1 MNIRNF
7 VIISHV
13 DHGKSTLADRLLEI
27 TGTIEQREMRA
38 QFLDMMDLEKEKGI
52 TIKLQPV
59 QMKYNG
65 YILNLIDTPGHVDF
79 SYEVSRS
86 LAAVEG
92 AILLI
97 DASQGIQAQTLAN
110 LHLAQEQNLSIIP
123 IVNKIDLAH
132 AKTEETIQEVS
143 KLLNID
149 KEEIIEISA
158 KQGTNIDKVLQAI
171 IKKVPGPVID
181 LESPLRA
188 LIFDSKYDSYK
199 GVLAYVRIVDGKVKA
214 GDKIKMLASE
224 SVSEVI
230 EVGLLKPQ
238 MVKTDLLES
247 GGIGYIATGLKNVG
261 QCRVGDTITTN
272 SEQRTIDNIKSLSGY
287 KEPKSMV
294 FASFYPVES
303 NDHDLLKDSLG
314 KLKLSDASL
323 QYEPES
329 CQGLGRGFRAGFLGM
344 LHLEIVLERLKR
356 EYQLNLIVTSPSV
369 SYKLITKKEEHLTVT
384 SASDLP
390 EVGDIKEI
398 QEPWVIL
405 EIILPSQFLG
415 TIMKLLKKTRGLYQ
429 DTEYLS
435 AEKVVLKYKVPLNEI
450 IIDFYDQLKNTTAGY
465 ASMNYE
471 IIDYQPSDLVR
482 MDILIASE
490 KAEAFARIVHKTKS
504 EREARAL
511 VKKLKSVIPKQLFAV
526 SIQAAIG
533 GKIIARET
541 ISAMRKDVTGY
552 LYGGDY
558 TRKKKLLEKQKKG
571 KKKMKAIGRINIPQE
586 VFLKVLKK

>member
-27 TGTIEQREMRA
+27 TGTIGQREMRA

-132 AKTEETIQEVS
+132 AKIEETILEVS

-171 IKKVPGPVID
+171 IKKVPEPVID

-214 GDKIKMLASE
+214 GDKIKMMASE

-261 QCRVGDTITTN
+261 QCRVGDTIGSILGKN
-272 SEQRTIDNIKSLSGY
+272 ASSVSLPGY
-287 KEPKSMV
+287 EEPKSMV

-471 IIDYQPSDLVR
+471 IIDYQTSDLVR